1 MTTELDCKEVSRWIS
16 EGLDRDLPPDER
28 ERLHQLNEL
37 QECKSRE
44 NNERYIGQTGVVHI
58 EDCDTRGEPV
68 CYGKFSN
75 FKMVYVPGTPE
86 LVGTYVPVRV
96 LSVRKNSLTG
106 TIEE

>member
-1 MTTELDCKEVSRWIS
+1 MENQI
-16 EGLDRDLPPDER
+16 PDAVKR
-28 ERLHQLNEL
+28 ERLKRLNEL
-37 QECKSRE
+37 KEQKSRE
-44 NNERYIGQTGVVHI
+44 NNEKYIGKTGIVHI

-75 FKMVYVPGTPE
+75 FKMVYMPGSSE
-86 LVGTYVPVRV
+86 RIGTYVPARV